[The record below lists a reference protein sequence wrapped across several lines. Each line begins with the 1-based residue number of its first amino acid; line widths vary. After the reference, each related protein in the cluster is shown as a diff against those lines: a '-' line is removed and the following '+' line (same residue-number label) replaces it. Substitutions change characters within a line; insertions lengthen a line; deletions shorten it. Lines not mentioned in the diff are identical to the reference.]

1 MHMTT
6 NTTSHI
12 RNATVAVTVAV
23 SEDYTQARMAECGGE
38 PDLQKWL
45 FGAPLPDGF
54 VSNGKAKV
62 CLNVKG
68 CGSEI
73 IFDGC
78 TASGPGTCAG
88 KGSFANEQFDL
99 LTDGTLRTRLSD
111 SVPAH
116 HGLGQCVYAD
126 PSGLLSLVPCTT
138 HAYTHGIPSP
148 TTPTTMTPTKK
159 PSTFKWDNVSQ
170 QLTTPIDGK
179 CLTAPTAG
187 PPGPT
192 PGGGGVLIIARPLQS
207 GAIALLFLN
216 NEAAG
221 VAVTCDA
228 ACFAKF
234 TAATRASTSPSSPGD
249 VFSNADGVVF
259 AKPAPPSVAAPW
271 TCFDVYTKKPC
282 ATNLTQPTIAM
293 TLGGNGTSA
302 VLLLTPTHDISSAAS
317 CASSLDCSL
326 NGDCTSGSCVCDP
339 AWSGAAC
346 DVLAFDGP
354 IDKGGRAV
362 PGYYNETE
370 ASWGGLPVLG
380 DDGKT
385 WNLVHAQIA
394 NHCPV
399 FGAWTTNSFIAR
411 SISTVPSDPTGPYV
425 FAEPLIPAFAHNP
438 TVRRLPDG
446 SYAMF
451 FIGGWAT
458 EEKTCDPPMS
468 TEDDRRLRA
477 EEGEGRGGGTGA
489 GKRSAER
496 QRGENNTGASC
507 DPYSGWPKKTCGP
520 NMPGPSND
528 TCGKAPLNPGCGIA
542 IATAP
547 ALGGPWSAPTPF
559 KLEDQWE
566 SNELYCSHTNPSVQV
581 LPNGTLM
588 MAFNGGFCDGGL
600 ETIGLAV
607 R

>member
-1 MHMTT
+1 MAT
-6 NTTSHI
+6 NTTS
-12 RNATVAVTVAV
+12 RTLNATDAVTAAVTVAAA
-23 SEDYTQARMAECGGE
+23 EDYTQARMAECGGE
-38 PDLQKWL
+38 PELQKWL

-99 LTDGTLRTRLSD
+99 HTDGTLRSRLSD

-138 HAYTHGIPSP
+138 NAFTHGIPSMTMP
-148 TTPTTMTPTKK
+148 TTTKK

-207 GAIALLFLN
+207 GAVALLFLN

-234 TAATRASTSPSSPGD
+234 TAATRASTSPPPPLSD

-271 TCFDVYTKKPC
+271 ACFDVYTKKPC
-282 ATNLTQPTIAM
+282 TPTNLTQPTIAM
-293 TLGGNGTSA
+293 TLEGNGTSA
-302 VLLLTPTHDISSAAS
+302 MLLLTPTHDISSAVAIKTTRQ
-317 CASSLDCSL
+317 SS
-326 NGDCTSGSCVCDP
+326 
-339 AWSGAAC
+339 W
-346 DVLAFDGP
+346 
-354 IDKGGRAV
+354 
-362 PGYYNETE
+362 
-370 ASWGGLPVLG
+370 
-380 DDGKT
+380 
-385 WNLVHAQIA
+385 
-394 NHCPV
+394 
-399 FGAWTTNSFIAR
+399 
-411 SISTVPSDPTGPYV
+411 
-425 FAEPLIPAFAHNP
+425 
-438 TVRRLPDG
+438 
-446 SYAMF
+446 
-451 FIGGWAT
+451 
-458 EEKTCDPPMS
+458 
-468 TEDDRRLRA
+468 
-477 EEGEGRGGGTGA
+477 
-489 GKRSAER
+489 
-496 QRGENNTGASC
+496 
-507 DPYSGWPKKTCGP
+507 
-520 NMPGPSND
+520 
-528 TCGKAPLNPGCGIA
+528 
-542 IATAP
+542 
-547 ALGGPWSAPTPF
+547 
-559 KLEDQWE
+559 
-566 SNELYCSHTNPSVQV
+566 
-581 LPNGTLM
+581 
-588 MAFNGGFCDGGL
+588 
-600 ETIGLAV
+600 
-607 R
+607 